1 MSLTG
6 TVLTMLQQRIGLDP
20 ASIGP
25 AMIER
30 AVRGR
35 ATLCAGG
42 NLENYLRELDGN
54 QTEFQALVDAVVV
67 PETWFFRYPES
78 LAAMTDVALR
88 RLAARPDAQLRILS
102 LPCSTGEEPYSI
114 AMALLSAGVA
124 PVRFAIDAVDIS
136 EGNIEAARQAV
147 YGRNSFRGGDLSFR
161 DRHFSLTE
169 HGYLLSPAVRAQV
182 KLHLANLLS
191 PALALPLAAYDLV
204 FCRNLLIYFDVATQ
218 IRSIQILTGLARQD
232 GLLFVGPAEASV
244 LTRLRHRSIGVPMAF
259 AFHSLPASTPASMR
273 QTEPGATASPLLSG
287 STWRADA
294 PGRGLAP
301 PLRAVPPLSAR
312 APSTPSVA
320 APHTRT
326 PAASAVQSTLSRDR
340 ADTAGLTTMTAAS
353 AMTSPAPPRASHL
366 AADEDA
372 SFAAMNALADKGRFE
387 EALAACR
394 KHLERF
400 GPSATVFY
408 RQGLFHDAARRPE
421 AAQEAYRKTL
431 YLEPHH
437 PQALL
442 QLAALLEAAGD
453 VQGAARLRHRMS
465 RREATQ

>member
-1 MSLTG
+1 VSLTG
-6 TVLTMLQQRIGLDP
+6 TVLGMLHQRIGLDP

-35 ATLCAGG
+35 AALRTGG
-42 NLENYLRELDGN
+42 NLESYLRELDGN

-88 RLAARPDAQLRILS
+88 RLAERPGAQLRILS

-124 PVRFAIDAVDIS
+124 PARFIIDAVDIS
-136 EGNIEAARQAV
+136 EGNIDAARHAV
-147 YGRNSFRGGDLSFR
+147 YGRNSFRGGDLAFR

-169 HGYLLSPAVRAQV
+169 HGYALSPAVGAQV
-182 KLHLANLLS
+182 RLHLGNLLS
-191 PALALPLAAYDLV
+191 PTLALPFATYDLV

-218 IRSIQILTGLARQD
+218 MRSIQILTGLARQD

-244 LTRLRHRSIGVPMAF
+244 LTRMRHRSIGVPMAF
-259 AFHSLPASTPASMR
+259 AFHALPASTPAAIPH
-273 QTEPGATASPLLSG
+273 TEPGATTVPLQSG
-287 STWRADA
+287 SMWRADT
-294 PGRGLAP
+294 PRRTLPPRHPAP
-301 PLRAVPPLSAR
+301 PWSASAPL
-312 APSTPSVA
+312 TPSGA
-320 APHTRT
+320 ASYART
-326 PAASAVQSTLSRDR
+326 TGASAVL
-340 ADTAGLTTMTAAS
+340 S
-353 AMTSPAPPRASHL
+353 AMTRDRSDATPSAMMSTAKATTTVAPPHTPAL
-366 AADEDA
+366 AAENA
-372 SFAAMNALADKGRFE
+372 SFVAMNALADKGHFE
-387 EALAACR
+387 QALAACSV
-394 KHLERF
+394 HLERF
-400 GPSATVFY
+400 GPSASVFY
-408 RQGLFHDAARRPE
+408 RQGLFHDAARRPD

-453 VQGAARLRHRMS
+453 AQGAARLRQRMS

>member
-6 TVLTMLQQRIGLDP
+6 TVLKMLQERIGLDP

-35 ATLCAGG
+35 AKLRTGG
-42 NLENYLRELDGN
+42 NLESYLLELDGN

-78 LAAMTDVALR
+78 LAAMTDVALQ
-88 RLAARPDAQLRILS
+88 RLAERPGAQLRILS

-124 PVRFAIDAVDIS
+124 PARFTIDAVDIS
-136 EGNIEAARQAV
+136 EGNIDAARHAV
-147 YGRNSFRGGDLSFR
+147 YGRNSFRGGDLNFR
-161 DRHFSLTE
+161 DRHFSLTQ
-169 HGYLLSPAVRAQV
+169 HGYALSQAVYGQV
-182 KLHLANLLS
+182 KLHLGNLLS
-191 PALALPLAAYDLV
+191 PALALPLGAYDLV

-218 IRSIQILTGLARQD
+218 MRSIQILSGLARQD

-259 AFHSLPASTPASMR
+259 AFHALPASKPVAEPDAMAALRQSASMWR
-273 QTEPGATASPLLSG
+273 TDNPGRTALPPLRPAAPLPGSMPVMLSAATASYPRTSG
-287 STWRADA
+287 
-294 PGRGLAP
+294 
-301 PLRAVPPLSAR
+301 
-312 APSTPSVA
+312 
-320 APHTRT
+320 
-326 PAASAVQSTLSRDR
+326 ASAVLSAIRP
-340 ADTAGLTTMTAAS
+340 TAMAVASPVTTTA
-353 AMTSPAPPRASHL
+353 SPPSL
-366 AADEDA
+366 AADENA
-372 SFAAMNALADKGRFE
+372 SFAAMNALADKGYFE
-387 EALAACR
+387 QALAACSV
-394 KHLERF
+394 HLERF

-408 RQGLFHDAARRPE
+408 RQGLFHDAARRPD

-453 VQGAARLRHRMS
+453 VQGAARLRQRMS

>member
-35 ATLCAGG
+35 AKLRTGG
-42 NLENYLRELDGN
+42 NLERYLLELDGSH
-54 QTEFQALVDAVVV
+54 TEFQALVDAVVV

-88 RLAARPDAQLRILS
+88 RLAERPGAQLRILS

-114 AMALLSAGVA
+114 TMALLSAGVA
-124 PVRFAIDAVDIS
+124 PARFTIDAVDIS
-136 EGNIEAARQAV
+136 EGNIDAARQAI
-147 YGRNSFRGGDLSFR
+147 YGKNSFRGGDLSFR
-161 DRHFSLTE
+161 DRHFSMTE
-169 HGYLLSPAVRAQV
+169 HGYTLSPAVYGQV
-182 KLHLANLLS
+182 KLHLGNLLS
-191 PALALPLAAYDLV
+191 PALSLPQGAYDLV

-218 IRSIQILTGLARQD
+218 MRSIQILSGLARQD

-259 AFHSLPASTPASMR
+259 AFHALPASAPAATQGVEFAATGALRQSDSM
-273 QTEPGATASPLLSG
+273 
-287 STWRADA
+287 WRAES
-294 PGRGLAP
+294 PR
-301 PLRAVPPLSAR
+301 RTFSPPLSPAAALPAS
-312 APSTPSVA
+312 APSMPSVA
-320 APHTRT
+320 AHSYART
-326 PAASAVQSTLSRDR
+326 LGASAVLSAVMSTANQAS
-340 ADTAGLTTMTAAS
+340 AAAS
-353 AMTSPAPPRASHL
+353 PHTQTL
-366 AADEDA
+366 AAQEKA
-372 SFAAMNALADKGRFE
+372 SFAAMNALADKGHFE
-387 EALAACR
+387 QALAACSV
-394 KHLERF
+394 HLERF

-408 RQGLFHDAARRPE
+408 RQGLFNDAARRPE
-421 AAQEAYRKTL
+421 AAQEAYRKAL

-453 VQGAARLRHRMS
+453 VQGAARLRQRMS

>member
-6 TVLTMLQQRIGLDP
+6 TVLRMLQQRIGLDP

-35 ATLCAGG
+35 ATLRTGG

-88 RLAARPDAQLRILS
+88 RLAERPDAQLRILS

-124 PVRFAIDAVDIS
+124 PARFIVDAVDIS
-136 EGNIEAARQAV
+136 EGNIDAARHAV
-147 YGRNSFRGGDLSFR
+147 YGRNSFRGGDLTFR

-169 HGYLLSPAVRAQV
+169 HGYALSPAVGAQV
-182 KLHLANLLS
+182 RLHLGNLLS
-191 PALALPLAAYDLV
+191 PTLALPFATYDLV

-218 IRSIQILTGLARQD
+218 MRSIQILTGLARQD

-259 AFHSLPASTPASMR
+259 AFHAVPASVPVATPHTGMMASGAMTSAGAVR
-273 QTEPGATASPLLSG
+273 RVDTPGRSFLPPLRPLAPLAASAPLIPSGASAPHLRTPGASAVLSAMSRERSDAAPSTMASTASPATSPR
-287 STWRADA
+287 T
-294 PGRGLAP
+294 PGLA
-301 PLRAVPPLSAR
+301 A
-312 APSTPSVA
+312 
-320 APHTRT
+320 
-326 PAASAVQSTLSRDR
+326 
-340 ADTAGLTTMTAAS
+340 
-353 AMTSPAPPRASHL
+353 
-366 AADEDA
+366 EENA
-372 SFAAMNALADKGRFE
+372 SFVAMNALADKGHFE
-387 EALAACR
+387 QALAACSV
-394 KHLERF
+394 HLERF

-408 RQGLFHDAARRPE
+408 RQGLFHDAARRPD

-453 VQGAARLRHRMS
+453 EQGAARLRRRMS